1 VKPNEVCAYVQNDG
15 YGMAGLQGFKTAL
28 AKQPNTQEVI
38 AKLDQV
44 LAMQGENPARNNIGP
59 VGVYQR
65 STLRSREGYQSLKN
79 WEATTGNHC
88 RFVATVAV
96 YDPAAKFI
104 GYARYKGENW
114 VFSSPSIAAGN
125 ALKSRLK
132 EYNVT
137 DKVIVTQVV
146 PALDSSLPIVK
157 DAHAALGELDYA
169 SLEGYMVGRMF
180 LALMRNITGDITREN
195 FLKAARRQPYD
206 MGGTR
211 VDFTTDNQGSD
222 FVLLTYLN
230 GDTYQVVNPDDLRRV
245 FQQ

>member
-1 VKPNEVCAYVQNDG
+1 
-15 YGMAGLQGFKTAL
+15 
-28 AKQPNTQEVI
+28 
-38 AKLDQV
+38 
-44 LAMQGENPARNNIGP
+44 
-59 VGVYQR
+59 
-65 STLRSREGYQSLKN
+65 
-79 WEATTGNHC
+79 
-88 RFVATVAV
+88 
-96 YDPAAKFI
+96 
-104 GYARYKGENW
+104 